1 MTLVLQWKLLEGKGL
16 FCHVVDY
23 EKRRRRTTTMEGAD
37 EIDFVFVVEEGT

>member
-1 MTLVLQWKLLEGKGL
+1 MEAFGGKGL

-37 EIDFVFVVEEGT
+37 EIGFVFVVEEGT